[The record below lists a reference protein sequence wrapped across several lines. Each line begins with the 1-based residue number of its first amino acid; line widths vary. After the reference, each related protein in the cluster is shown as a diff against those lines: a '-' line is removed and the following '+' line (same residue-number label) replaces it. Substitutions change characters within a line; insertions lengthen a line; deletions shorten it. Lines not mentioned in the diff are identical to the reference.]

1 MISAQTRS
9 AFVAGKTA
17 VHFPDYALSEH
28 LQFVPPRCT
37 IPPMTER
44 RTELFITLAQLN
56 PTVGDVEGN
65 AAKARAA
72 RARAQADG
80 ADLVVLPEL
89 FICGYPPEDLVLK
102 PAFQAACRTA
112 VEALARETADGGPAM
127 LIGSPWVDEGKLYNA
142 CALLEGGRI
151 AAIRFK
157 ANLPNYG
164 VFDEKRLFARGP
176 AAGPVTVRGVRV
188 GVPICEDIWLEE
200 SEDYENVVEC
210 LAETGAE
217 ILVVPNG
224 SPYARDKTDVRL
236 SIAVARVTESG
247 LPLIYLNQVGGQD
260 ELVFDGASFAL
271 NADLSVAAQ
280 LPDFAESIT
289 TLRWTKGDDGWRCT
303 GPIVP
308 MLEGDKADYAA
319 CVLGLRDYVRKTGF
333 PGVLLGIS
341 GGIDSALCAAIAVDA
356 LGVDQVRGVMLPYR
370 FTAQVSLDDAASL
383 AKALGVRYEILPI
396 ADAVN
401 GFEKI
406 LSETFKGLPR
416 DITEENLQARTRGT
430 LLMAISNKTGAMV
443 VTTGNKSEMSV
454 GYATLYGDMNGG
466 FNPIKDIYKT
476 EVFRLAALRNSWKPD
491 GALGPSGEV
500 IPPSIITRPPTA
512 ELREN
517 QTDQDSLPPY
527 ETLDAI
533 LERLVEREEPLAS
546 IVEAGFD
553 RAIVAKIDRLLNIAE
568 YKRRQAAP
576 GVKVTSRNFGRD
588 RRYPITNRFRDT
600 GKPLPEPDETLVS
613 RAGRVSAEAFEG

>member
-1 MISAQTRS
+1 
-9 AFVAGKTA
+9 
-17 VHFPDYALSEH
+17 
-28 LQFVPPRCT
+28 
-37 IPPMTER
+37 MTENAAQF
-44 RTELFITLAQLN
+44 TITLAQLN
-56 PTVGDVEGN
+56 PTVGDVAGN
-65 AAKARAA
+65 AA
-72 RARAQADG
+72 RARVARARARADG
-80 ADLVVLPEL
+80 ADLVVLSEL
-89 FICGYPPEDLVLK
+89 FIAGYPPEDLVLK
-102 PAFQAACRTA
+102 PAFQSACRA
-112 VEALARETADGGPAM
+112 AIEELARETADGGPAM
-127 LIGSPWVDEGKLYNA
+127 LVGTPWVEDDKLYNA
-142 CALLEGGRI
+142 CALLDEGRI

-164 VFDEKRLFARGP
+164 VFDEKRVFARGP
-176 AAGPVTVRGVRV
+176 AAGPVTIRGIRV
-188 GVPICEDIWLEE
+188 GVPICEDTWLEE

-224 SPYARDKTDVRL
+224 SPYARDKNDIRL
-236 SIAVARVTESG
+236 SVSVARVTESG

-280 LPDFAESIT
+280 LPAFEENIT
-289 TLRWTKGDDGWRCT
+289 TLRWIKGESGWRCN
-303 GPIVP
+303 GPIASLV
-308 MLEGDKADYAA
+308 EGDQADYAA
-319 CVLGLRDYVRKTGF
+319 CVLGLRDYVGKNGF

-356 LGVDQVRGVMLPYR
+356 LGVERVRGVMLPFR
-370 FTAQVSLDDAASL
+370 FTAQVSLDDAAKL
-383 AKALGVRYEILPI
+383 AAALGIRYEVLPI
-396 ADAVN
+396 AQAVN
-401 GFEKI
+401 GFEAI
-406 LSETFKGLPR
+406 LSDTFAGLPR

-476 EVFRLAALRNSWKPD
+476 EVFRLSSLRNAWKPD

-500 IPPSIITRPPTA
+500 IPVNIITRPPTA

-527 ETLDAI
+527 DILDAI

-546 IVEAGFD
+546 IIDAGFD
-553 RAIVAKIDRLLNIAE
+553 REVVARIDRLLNIAE

-576 GVKVTSRNFGRD
+576 GVKVTRRNFGRD
-588 RRYPITNRFRDT
+588 RRYPITNKFRDT
-600 GKPLPEPDETLVS
+600 GKSLPKPDDTLVARAS
-613 RAGRVSAEAFEG
+613 RGSAEAFDG

>member
-1 MISAQTRS
+1 
-9 AFVAGKTA
+9 
-17 VHFPDYALSEH
+17 
-28 LQFVPPRCT
+28 
-37 IPPMTER
+37 MTER
-44 RTELFITLAQLN
+44 ADQFAITLAQLN
-56 PTVGDVEGN
+56 PTVGDVAGN

-72 RARAQADG
+72 REKARADG
-80 ADLVVLPEL
+80 ADLMVLPEL
-89 FICGYPPEDLVLK
+89 FIAGYPPEDLVLK
-102 PAFQAACRTA
+102 PAFQSACRAA
-112 VEALARETADGGPAM
+112 VEALARETADGGPAV
-127 LIGSPWVDEGKLYNA
+127 LIGSPWVEDGKLYNA
-142 CALLEGGRI
+142 CVLLDGGRI
-151 AAIRFK
+151 AAMRYK

-176 AAGPVTVRGVRV
+176 AAGPVTVRGIRV

-224 SPYARDKTDVRL
+224 SPYARDKNDLRL

-280 LPDFAESIT
+280 LPAFAEYIT
-289 TLRWTKGDDGWRCT
+289 TLRWNRTNAGWRCNAPVAPLLD
-303 GPIVP
+303 GD
-308 MLEGDKADYAA
+308 EGDYAA
-319 CVLGLRDYVRKTGF
+319 CVLGLRDYVGKNGF
-333 PGVLLGIS
+333 PGVLLGVS

-356 LGVDQVRGVMLPYR
+356 LGAERVRGVMLPFR
-370 FTAQVSLDDAASL
+370 FTAQASLDDAAKL
-383 AKALGVRYEILPI
+383 AGKLGIRYEVLPI
-396 ADAVN
+396 AAAVN
-401 GFEKI
+401 GFEEI
-406 LSETFKGLPR
+406 LSKTFAGLPR

-430 LLMAISNKTGAMV
+430 LLMAISNKSGAMV

-466 FNPIKDIYKT
+466 YNPIKDIYKT
-476 EVFRLAALRNSWKPD
+476 EVFRLSSLRNSWKPE

-500 IPPSIITRPPTA
+500 IPPDIITRPPTA

-527 ETLDAI
+527 EMLDAI
-533 LERLVEREEPLAS
+533 LERLVEREEPLAA

-553 RAIVAKIDRLLNIAE
+553 REVVARIDRLLNIAE

-588 RRYPITNRFRDT
+588 RRYPITNRFRDA
-600 GKPLPEPDETLVS
+600 GKPLPEPDETLLS
-613 RAGRVSAEAFEG
+613 RASRGSAEAFEG